1 MNARALLRLAG
12 AALRAALRAVPQFA
26 PHAVLVCGMLA
37 ATPAAT
43 PAHAADRVLPPSPA
57 AGAALL
63 ELGRHLFF
71 ESRLSGD
78 GSRSCASCHAPSQG
92 FSDGDQLSRGYN
104 HTGHFRNTPGLI
116 GLRLKSRLMWDGR
129 HGRHELPAVVLDM
142 LTSPVTMN
150 GDRGIVVER
159 VRQIPALQR
168 AWQRV
173 HGASILPTIEG
184 VVEALTAYA
193 LAHDGGDTPVDA
205 ALRGEMQALSPRAA
219 EGMQLFTGKAGCV
232 RCHSGAALSD
242 GRTHRLGVPEHPGI
256 LRDPERTISL
266 LRHHAMHG
274 SPDPMAERSDTGV
287 HATTRRNSD
296 RGRFATPSLRG
307 VAHTAPYMHNGVLP
321 DLAAVVAFYDRGGGR
336 GSGLQPLGLDA
347 DERAAL
353 VAFLEALSPAL
364 AVETAPV
371 ADDYATVAGAGR

>member
-1 MNARALLRLAG
+1 MIARRL
-12 AALRAALRAVPQFA
+12 
-26 PHAVLVCGMLA
+26 LA
-37 ATPAAT
+37 ATLLVVSCALAGT
-43 PAHAADRVLPPSPA
+43 VAADGSAA
-57 AGAALL
+57 AGISVAAGTAEQPPARLEPL
-63 ELGRHLFF
+63 PRAAPSDPARRELGRQLFF

-78 GSRSCASCHAPSQG
+78 GSRSCATCHSPSRG
-92 FSDGDQLSRGYN
+92 FSDGDALSRGYN

-129 HGRHELPAVVLDM
+129 HGRHEIAAIVLDM
-142 LTSPVTMN
+142 LVSPVTMN
-150 GDRGIVVER
+150 GDRAIVVER
-159 VRQIPALQR
+159 VRQIPVLLR
-168 AWQRV
+168 AWERA
-173 HGASILPTIEG
+173 HGEQTLPALEG
-184 VVEALTAYA
+184 IVEALAEYA

-205 ALRGEMQALSPRAA
+205 ALRGETAALPARAA
-219 EGMQLFTGKAGCV
+219 DGMRLFAGKAGCV

-242 GRTHRLGVPEHPGI
+242 GRTHRLGVPENPEI

-321 DLAAVVAFYDRGGGR
+321 DLAAVVSFYDRGGGR
-336 GSGLQPLGLDA
+336 GSDLKPLGLDA
-347 DERAAL
+347 SERAAL
-353 VAFLEALSPAL
+353 VAFLEALSPEL
-364 AVETAPV
+364 AAETAPE